1 MDFTAQEIALL
12 ALVGVIAGLLPSTIA
27 ERRGVRLAADIGAG
41 VAGVFVAA
49 WLAASWRDLVPFS
62 LTTPAGKPPEKV
74 SVDINIPNYTPVVL
88 PLAPLKPLLKPVVF
102 RSREEICDTLVH
114 AALSNDLPVPFFIR
128 LIYQEST
135 FRPAAIS
142 SAGALGIAQ
151 FMPETAAN
159 RRLDNP
165 FDPAQA
171 IPASAKLLRDHYRR
185 FGNLGLAAA
194 AYNAGPRRV
203 DDWRAKKGP
212 MPQETQDYVK
222 IITGFPVEAW
232 TMPLAGGPALKVPQG
247 APCQEFRRPARL
259 GRARRNPDAGVE
271 PARGG
276 GEGSGGRSARSR
288 EGEEG
293 RQSSRREKAGNET
306 GNETER
312 ESERREKAGNESAG
326 REGRGRAKAG
336 RQGAGQERAKQERA
350 GHERQRRRGGPRGLK
365 RLMSRASKGFLFD
378 VDRRDLLVSECQQ
391 LSVGACALDIS
402 FVTGEIGA
410 QQDAAARRRADGNER
425 MMRLRPGEGVLQQLP
440 LAEIHCPIT
449 ANCVLSSRQDGCLS
463 ALRPK
468 ADMCAAKADVR

>member
-1 MDFTAQEIALL
+1 MDFTVPEIALL

-27 ERRGVRLAADIGAG
+27 ERKGIRLAADIGAG

-49 WLAASWRDLVPFS
+49 WLMASWRDLVPFS

-114 AALSNDLPVPFFIR
+114 AALNNDLPVPFFIR
-128 LIYQEST
+128 LLYQEST

-142 SAGALGIAQ
+142 TAGALGIAQ
-151 FMPETAAN
+151 FMPETAAH

-222 IITGFPVEAW
+222 AITGFPVESW

-247 APCQEFRRPARL
+247 APCQEAAGL
-259 GRARRNPDAGVE
+259 LAWDGPDEIPMPVPSPRVVE
-271 PARGG
+271 
-276 GEGSGGRSARSR
+276 
-288 EGEEG
+288 
-293 RQSSRREKAGNET
+293 
-306 GNETER
+306 
-312 ESERREKAGNESAG
+312 
-326 REGRGRAKAG
+326 AKA
-336 RQGAGQERAKQERA
+336 AA
-350 GHERQRRRGGPRGLK
+350 
-365 RLMSRASKGFLFD
+365 
-378 VDRRDLLVSECQQ
+378 V
-391 LSVGACALDIS
+391 
-402 FVTGEIGA
+402 
-410 QQDAAARRRADGNER
+410 AARE
-425 MMRLRPGEGVLQQLP
+425 
-440 LAEIHCPIT
+440 
-449 ANCVLSSRQDGCLS
+449 
-463 ALRPK
+463 
-468 ADMCAAKADVR
+468 AAKAKKTAKAADTKKQDAKAQETRQDTKQDVKANGAKKPETKAQGVKDEGAQKPDVKDQEKKEPVKKEPAPKNNGAAAAQGAHAAQAADDVARANK

>member
-159 RRLDNP
+159 RQLDNP

-185 FGNLGLAAA
+185 FGNLRPG
-194 AYNAGPRRV
+194 RR
-203 DDWRAKKGP
+203 R
-212 MPQETQDYVK
+212 T
-222 IITGFPVEAW
+222 T
-232 TMPLAGGPALKVPQG
+232 
-247 APCQEFRRPARL
+247 
-259 GRARRNPDAGVE
+259 
-271 PARGG
+271 PARGA
-276 GEGSGGRSARSR
+276 SM
-288 EGEEG
+288 
-293 RQSSRREKAGNET
+293 T
-306 GNETER
+306 G
-312 ESERREKAGNESAG
+312 
-326 REGRGRAKAG
+326 
-336 RQGAGQERAKQERA
+336 
-350 GHERQRRRGGPRGLK
+350 
-365 RLMSRASKGFLFD
+365 
-378 VDRRDLLVSECQQ
+378 
-391 LSVGACALDIS
+391 
-402 FVTGEIGA
+402 
-410 QQDAAARRRADGNER
+410 ARRRAR
-425 MMRLRPGEGVLQQLP
+425 CRRRRR
-440 LAEIHCPIT
+440 T
-449 ANCVLSSRQDGCLS
+449 TSR
-463 ALRPK
+463 
-468 ADMCAAKADVR
+468 

>member
-1 MDFTAQEIALL
+1 M
-12 ALVGVIAGLLPSTIA
+12 
-27 ERRGVRLAADIGAG
+27 ERRGIRLAADIGAG
-41 VAGVFVAA
+41 VAGIFVAA
-49 WLAASWRDLVPFS
+49 WLVAAWRDLIPFS

-102 RSREEICDTLVH
+102 RSREEICDALVH

-128 LIYQEST
+128 LLYQEST

-151 FMPETAAN
+151 FMPETAAH

-222 IITGFPVEAW
+222 MITGFPVESW

-247 APCQEFRRPARL
+247 APCQEAAGL
-259 GRARRNPDAGVE
+259 LAWDGPDEIPMPVSSPRVVE
-271 PARGG
+271 
-276 GEGSGGRSARSR
+276 
-288 EGEEG
+288 
-293 RQSSRREKAGNET
+293 
-306 GNETER
+306 
-312 ESERREKAGNESAG
+312 
-326 REGRGRAKAG
+326 AKAAAAAAREAAKAKKTAKAADTKKQETKQDTKQDG
-336 RQGAGQERAKQERA
+336 AKKPETKAQELKQGVKEEDAKKQETKPDVKEQDKKEPGKKEQGTKDNSAQGIQAVQGAQAAQVA
-350 GHERQRRRGGPRGLK
+350 
-365 RLMSRASKGFLFD
+365 MTSRASK
-378 VDRRDLLVSECQQ
+378 
-391 LSVGACALDIS
+391 
-402 FVTGEIGA
+402 
-410 QQDAAARRRADGNER
+410 
-425 MMRLRPGEGVLQQLP
+425 
-440 LAEIHCPIT
+440 
-449 ANCVLSSRQDGCLS
+449 
-463 ALRPK
+463 
-468 ADMCAAKADVR
+468 

>member
-27 ERRGVRLAADIGAG
+27 ERRGIRLAADIGAG

-88 PLAPLKPLLKPVVF
+88 PLAALKPLLKPVVF

-114 AALSNDLPVPFFIR
+114 AALNNDLPVPFFIR

-203 DDWRAKKGP
+203 QEWLAGSGN
-212 MPQETQDYVK
+212 MPQETRSYVFA
-222 IITGFPVEAW
+222 ITGTSVDEWA
-232 TMPLAGGPALKVPQG
+232 T
-247 APCQEFRRPARL
+247 
-259 GRARRNPDAGVE
+259 
-271 PARGG
+271 
-276 GEGSGGRSARSR
+276 
-288 EGEEG
+288 
-293 RQSSRREKAGNET
+293 
-306 GNETER
+306 
-312 ESERREKAGNESAG
+312 AG
-326 REGRGRAKAG
+326 RNGETYSVK
-336 RQGAGQERAKQERA
+336 
-350 GHERQRRRGGPRGLK
+350 L
-365 RLMSRASKGFLFD
+365 
-378 VDRRDLLVSECQQ
+378 DLQ
-391 LSVGACALDIS
+391 
-402 FVTGEIGA
+402 
-410 QQDAAARRRADGNER
+410 
-425 MMRLRPGEGVLQQLP
+425 
-440 LAEIHCPIT
+440 H
-449 ANCVLSSRQDGCLS
+449 
-463 ALRPK
+463 
-468 ADMCAAKADVR
+468 